1 MICETEKTE
10 FTEMITSALER
21 SVPATVSTV
30 SSTEDTTDPPPS
42 KKAKSLF
49 SFMLEPS
56 AQSESQ
62 STSLSNELD
71 NYLQSSSVAMEVN
84 PIDFWKK
91 EKTKYPQLSKL
102 AKEMLGVPSS
112 SAPVERLF
120 SIAGKLFRPE
130 RCNLKDLRFE

>member
-1 MICETEKTE
+1 
-10 FTEMITSALER
+10 MITSALER

-49 SFMLEPS
+49 SFMPEPS

-84 PIDFWKK
+84 PIDFGKK
-91 EKTKYPQLSKL
+91 KTKYPQLSKL

-112 SAPVERLF
+112 SPPVKHLF

-130 RCNLKDLRFE
+130 RCNLKDLRFEELMFIRCNNN

>member
-1 MICETEKTE
+1 
-10 FTEMITSALER
+10 MITSALER

-91 EKTKYPQLSKL
+91 EKTKYPQLSNL
-102 AKEMLGVPSS
+102 A
-112 SAPVERLF
+112 APVERLF
-120 SIAGKLFRPE
+120 SIAGKFFRPE
-130 RCNLKDLRFE
+130 RCNLKDLRFEELMFIRCNNN

>member
-1 MICETEKTE
+1 
-10 FTEMITSALER
+10 MITSALER

-30 SSTEDTTDPPPS
+30 SSTEDTTYPPPS

-49 SFMLEPS
+49 SFMPEPS

-91 EKTKYPQLSKL
+91 EKK
-102 AKEMLGVPSS
+102 VPSIIK
-112 SAPVERLF
+112 V
-120 SIAGKLFRPE
+120 GKGNVRSTIFVTT
-130 RCNLKDLRFE
+130 CKASF

>member
-1 MICETEKTE
+1 
-10 FTEMITSALER
+10 MITSALER

-49 SFMLEPS
+49 SFMPEPS

-102 AKEMLGVPSS
+102 A
-112 SAPVERLF
+112 APVERLF

-130 RCNLKDLRFE
+130 RCNLKDLRFEELMFIRCNNN